1 MTYIKTSQKE
11 MAETIKGRP
20 RKKINC
26 LTYSFQVA
34 RLTKKDVPFF
44 ESFMKLLLHE
54 FEGLFFILK
63 DSRDK
68 IKEMHFSTHKRMQ

>member
-34 RLTKKDVPFF
+34 RLTKK
-44 ESFMKLLLHE
+44 
-54 FEGLFFILK
+54 GRALFSNPL
-63 DSRDK
+63 
-68 IKEMHFSTHKRMQ
+68 